1 MIVFEGELN
10 ELNLNRLKKQ
20 LRKKDII
27 TCTFFYILITAIMIG
42 IIVTIK
48 SRLVTIL
55 LSATFILSTIIVAVI
70 IVISNRNN
78 NNVQR
83 CYAKR
88 IEIDEGLI
96 WFYYDNCD
104 NARRIINVKKVVD
117 YGDSYGIIFQHQIIS
132 AFCQKDL
139 ITEGS
144 IEAFETLF
152 VGKIVKYNDKN

>member
-1 MIVFEGELN
+1 
-10 ELNLNRLKKQ
+10 
-20 LRKKDII
+20 
-27 TCTFFYILITAIMIG
+27 MIG
-42 IIVTIK
+42 VIVTIK
-48 SRLVTIL
+48 SKSVTIL
-55 LSATFILSTIIVAVI
+55 LSAAFILSTAIVTVI
-70 IVISNRNN
+70 IFISNRNN
-78 NNVQR
+78 NTIRR

-132 AFCQKDL
+132 VFCQKDL

-144 IEAFETLF
+144 IEEFEALF
-152 VGKIVKYNDKN
+152 DGKIVKYDGKD